1 MLSRFSAFG
10 FGFITAGGIAFG
22 LLSLSRLDGNGSR
35 FDHLEAAFRSGELNT
50 EDEFDGFP
58 AKSNAT
64 WSVRRDDGVQ
74 YTVFRFAR
82 RGEIRELWMY
92 LRSEGDS
99 HRLFGAQV
107 MDMDKRRS
115 ILQLQW
121 LALDPEAMA
130 EFMTFQAS
138 RLER

>member
-50 EDEFDGFP
+50 EVEFNGFP

-64 WSVRRDDGVQ
+64 WSARRDDGVQ
-74 YTVFRFAR
+74 YTVYRH
-82 RGEIRELWMY
+82 GEIRELWMY

-99 HRLFGAQV
+99 HRIFGAQV

-121 LALDPEAMA
+121 LALDPETMD

-138 RLER
+138 RIQR